1 MKKTFFFLLLALL
14 FCTPAN
20 AQANPDSVGQPFRLI
35 YQSEPGTRPASIF
48 ADGFESGDLSRF
60 DLNGDGKPDMVLIRE
75 DDDGNLKSLL
85 VIDLSSSFARDT
97 LTFIQDV
104 PQTLG
109 LAEKDG
115 MKFFGFADVDGDD
128 TNEIVFANGRDV
140 WLVDP
145 SDHSLEWVY
154 SVQVPAEFPVL
165 LRAVIDITDDSFPD
179 IILFLPQ
186 TKQVEVWSKPQ

>member
-1 MKKTFFFLLLALL
+1 MKKTFFFLLLALF
-14 FCTPAN
+14 FCTQAN

>member
-1 MKKTFFFLLLALL
+1 MKKTFFFLLLALF
-14 FCTPAN
+14 FCTQAN
-20 AQANPDSVGQPFRLI
+20 AQANPDSVGQPFKLI